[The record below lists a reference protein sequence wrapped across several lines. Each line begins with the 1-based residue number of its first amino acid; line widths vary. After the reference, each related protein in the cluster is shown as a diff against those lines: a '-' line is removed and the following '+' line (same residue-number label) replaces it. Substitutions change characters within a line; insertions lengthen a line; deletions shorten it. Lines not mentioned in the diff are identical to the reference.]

1 METKHFALF
10 ALILLLFTQGCSDKG
25 VSLKGNA
32 SIATTT
38 GIAPVANTPVILVP
52 DSLVIHELEQRR
64 DGLQMLLATVS
75 TKRGQMVTELD
86 TLKARYAA
94 SNYQD
99 SLIKS
104 HYEAI
109 TDSIHALK
117 EETKKFKMEYIGSIA
132 QWLSNRAVAKVQTD
146 GKGDFSF
153 ENVKPGKYVVAS
165 VYGVS
170 NLVGLLI
177 KPVDLNT
184 TGKADL
190 TIQDR
195 DAVFYIDEEDRP

>member
-25 VSLKGNA
+25 VGLKGNA

-38 GIAPVANTPVILVP
+38 GSAPVANTPVILVP